1 MQSNVVYN
9 LSFVKEFKD
18 LINNLKSKKK
28 SASTKK
34 ETGVLDSKEDH
45 DFVTKNF
52 TITSNDNNYKV
63 LRYDKEA
70 LSIDLIQTFGLFRSL
85 ILNKE
90 NNVVSFA
97 PPKSLHSETFIKK
110 YPEKTDHL
118 VAEEFVEGTMINV
131 FWDPC
136 IGLAGSWEIA
146 TRNIVGANGRF
157 YKSHSNANANITF
170 REMFVECCNS
180 ASLEYEE
187 LNKKYCYSFVMQH
200 PKNRI
205 VVPFLKPELYLVQV
219 CEIVQTDDGT
229 TNVFIENMENIKS
242 DSIWASTKVKFPTI
256 YNDWEKYSDLIETYA
271 SMNTPY
277 NVMGFIVRNKTTNE
291 RCKIRNPAYE
301 EVRQLRGNQPKLQ
314 YQYLSLR
321 KAGKV
326 RNFLNYYPEYKKE
339 FSAFRDQVH
348 LFTNTLFQN
357 YISCYI
363 KKESPL
369 KEFPDQYKT
378 HMFLIHQ
385 RYLNELK
392 EKNLYVTNSV
402 VISYVNEMHTSKLMF
417 CLNYNMRRRNV
428 DFIKAEES
436 CQ

>member
-1 MQSNVVYN
+1 MS
-9 LSFVKEFKD
+9 
-18 LINNLKSKKK
+18 IKKNG
-28 SASTKK
+28 STKK
-34 ETGVLDSKEDH
+34 ETGFLDSKEST
-45 DFVTKNF
+45 DFFTKNF

-63 LRYDKEA
+63 LRYNKDY
-70 LSIDLIQTFGLFRSL
+70 LSIDLIQTHGLFRSL

-90 NNVVSFA
+90 NQVVSFA

-110 YPEKTDHL
+110 YPERTDDL

-136 IGLAGSWEIA
+136 IGLGGSWEIA

-157 YKSHSNANANITF
+157 YNSYANTNTNTNTNTNANTNANANTNTNITF
-170 REMFVECCNS
+170 REMFIECCNS

-205 VVPFLKPELYLVQV
+205 VVPFLKPKLYLVQV
-219 CEIVQTDDGT
+219 CEIVQTEDGT
-229 TNVFIENMENIKS
+229 TNVFIENMDNVKS
-242 DSIWASTKVKFPTI
+242 DSIWASTKVNFPTI
-256 YNDWEKYSDLIETYA
+256 YNDWEKYSDLIEKHA

-363 KKESPL
+363 KKEVPL

-417 CLNYNMRRRNV
+417 CMNYNMRRRNV